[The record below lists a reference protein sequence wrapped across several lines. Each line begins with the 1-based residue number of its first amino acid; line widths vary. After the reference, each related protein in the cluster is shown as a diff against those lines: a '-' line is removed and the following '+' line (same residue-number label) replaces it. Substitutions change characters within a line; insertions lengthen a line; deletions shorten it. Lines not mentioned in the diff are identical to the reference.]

1 MSSWDIGAWQGEQ
14 SIVSGVS
21 SWIIERAENIS
32 VGFGTDDLVEAAGSH
47 GQLVDGVSC
56 LRAVEGRRMEDT

>member
-1 MSSWDIGAWQGEQ
+1 M
-14 SIVSGVS
+14 S

-32 VGFGTDDLVEAAGSH
+32 VRVGTDKLVEAAGSH

-56 LRAVEGRRMEDT
+56 LSAVEGRRMEDT